1 MKEVLACSK
10 CNAEKIMRGRIP
22 DRGDSNIG
30 FGDLAVLV
38 YEDPK
43 ALVFKGAHKG
53 TLYAQICGECGY
65 AEIYLENPQELY
77 AVYQS
82 KKSKGKKKA

>member
-1 MKEVLACSK
+1 M
-10 CNAEKIMRGRIP
+10 MRVRIL

-30 FGDLAVLV
+30 AGDLGVLV
-38 YEDPK
+38 YEDPE
-43 ALVFKGAHKG
+43 AVLFKGAHKG

-65 AEIYLENPQELY
+65 AETYLENPQELY

-82 KKSKGKKKA
+82 KKTKGKKKS